1 MRKGVPTRHAL
12 FKQTESPKQSETA
25 MPQIPHYSV
34 ILSEHNIAEYRACL
48 YLQPENV
55 HLIVT
60 EWVAGNNAHT
70 RFKNTL
76 EQSGQF
82 HGKIH
87 EVGFQSGS
95 RLIGE
100 RTEEIQNWLDTVFKT
115 YCAEHHIENNAILN
129 ITGGTKILSQLLA
142 AQPGIW
148 RELHYQAF
156 QRDSNQIY
164 IDRLN
169 PDNLQFLGEIPL
181 PDQFPLRDGLKLYAD
196 KIGGHSPNPII
207 GHPDSLPLAKMR
219 FAAQSMRQPENG
231 NLFPAVIPVLENAWT
246 QKYPKDQREILIEW
260 QEFGLAQPDEI
271 KPFLKRLINLIDPQG
286 RIRLDEKGLILPA
299 KYKNKTLHYWKK
311 WISGDW
317 FEQLVYTWFKEN
329 GVADENLETGLQIRQ
344 GESQG
349 NETDILLFHKNR
361 LTFCE
366 LKSDLSPNGKL
377 TDPLKQILDQSHNM
391 GKVGLAL
398 IFSPVIQAKAD
409 PQRWMEFERDC
420 AAKNIR
426 IIIAR
431 DKEALKALTR

>member
-1 MRKGVPTRHAL
+1 M
-12 FKQTESPKQSETA
+12 S
-25 MPQIPHYSV
+25 QIPHYFI

-48 YLQPENV
+48 RLQPQNV

-82 HGKIH
+82 HRKIH
-87 EVGFQSGS
+87 EVAFQSGS

-169 PDNLQFLGEIPL
+169 PDNLQFLDEIPL
-181 PDQFPLRDGLKLYAD
+181 PEKFSLRDGLKLYAD
-196 KIGGHSPNPII
+196 KIGEHSPNPITK
-207 GHPDSLPLAKMR
+207 HPDSLPLAHMR
-219 FAAQSMRQPENG
+219 FAAQSMQQPENG
-231 NLFPAVIPVLENAWT
+231 NLFPAIIPVLEEAWT
-246 QKYPKDQREILIEW
+246 EKYPENQKEILLEW
-260 QEFGLAQPDEI
+260 QKFELAQPDEL
-271 KPFLKRLINLIDPQG
+271 KPFLEKLINLIDLQG
-286 RIRLDEKGLILPA
+286 QIRLDEKGLILPV
-299 KYKNKTLHYWKK
+299 KYNKKTLNYWRK

-317 FEQLVYTWFKEN
+317 FEQLIYTWFKEN
-329 GVADENLETGLQIRQ
+329 GVKDENLETGLQIRQ

-349 NETDILLFHKNR
+349 NETDILLFHKNQ
-361 LTFCE
+361 LIFCE
-366 LKSDLSPNGKL
+366 LKSDLSSQSNL
-377 TDPLKQILDQSHNM
+377 ADPLRQVIDQSLNM
-391 GKVGLAL
+391 GKVRRVL
-398 IFSPVIQAKAD
+398 ILSPIIQAKAGL
-409 PQRWMEFERDC
+409 QKWTEFERNC
-420 AAKNIR
+420 AAKNIQ

-431 DKEALKALTR
+431 DKEALKALTS